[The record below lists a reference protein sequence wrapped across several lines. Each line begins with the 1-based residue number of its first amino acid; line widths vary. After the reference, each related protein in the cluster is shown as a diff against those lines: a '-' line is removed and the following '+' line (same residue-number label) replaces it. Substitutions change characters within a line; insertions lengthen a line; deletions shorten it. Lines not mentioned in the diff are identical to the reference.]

1 VAIYKEEALPAP
13 KALNVSSLNIL
24 AQKSSPKLRMNQFQ
38 VSARPQSV
46 VGITRLCPPAAKPSR

>member
-1 VAIYKEEALPAP
+1 VAIYKEEALPAPYKEEALPAP

-38 VSARPQSV
+38 MIARAQ
-46 VGITRLCPPAAKPSR
+46 